1 MFTLFLEEI
10 ESISKN
16 PRQQT
21 LAVGV
26 EPTCILSSETVYIAF
41 LMLASTALWKYCVTR
56 NINKRRPEI
65 YFQCS
70 HLAKSSRKTFWL
82 KNM

>member
-41 LMLASTALWKYCVTR
+41 VCWHLLPYGSIVS
-56 NINKRRPEI
+56 PEI
-65 YFQCS
+65 LISCDQKF
-70 HLAKSSRKTFWL
+70 TFSVHT
-82 KNM
+82 